1 MDSGT
6 LSGIITAIFVLVFI
20 GIVWWAFSTRN
31 KQRFEEDARLP
42 FADDDDAQGIPS
54 ARAIPPAKQGDKQ

>member
-6 LSGIITAIFVLVFI
+6 ISGIITAIFVLVFI

-31 KQRFEEDARLP
+31 KQRFEEDAQLP
-42 FADDDDAQGIPS
+42 FADDDDT
-54 ARAIPPAKQGDKQ
+54 PAKQGDKQ

>member
-6 LSGIITAIFVLVFI
+6 LSGIVTVVCLATFI

-42 FADDDDAQGIPS
+42 FEDDDD
-54 ARAIPPAKQGDKQ
+54 RPAKQGDKQ